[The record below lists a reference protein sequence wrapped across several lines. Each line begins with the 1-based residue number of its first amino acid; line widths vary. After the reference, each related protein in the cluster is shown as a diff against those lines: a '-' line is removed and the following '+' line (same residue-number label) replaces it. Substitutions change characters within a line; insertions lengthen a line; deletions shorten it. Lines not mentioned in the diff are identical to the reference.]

1 MDNIYRVASRVLL
14 LICLSSALVAC
25 GSSRWGDSGGS
36 LCDSTM
42 VRMGSNT
49 YMAAGKYGAGCGHD
63 YGIRHASVFCA
74 EKGKES
80 LVQNLAAENQVIFK
94 CLSPGDPEL
103 ENPTYEQVP
112 DIQVEVR

>member
-1 MDNIYRVASRVLL
+1 
-14 LICLSSALVAC
+14 
-25 GSSRWGDSGGS
+25 
-36 LCDSTM
+36 M